1 VRHGGW
7 EKGDQDTGM
16 GYGRD
21 MGRGEVDH
29 MEKEKKRKRKREMGH
44 LRNFGP
50 KSDFGV
56 LKTFYIFLI

>member
-1 VRHGGW
+1 
-7 EKGDQDTGM
+7 M

-50 KSDFGV
+50 KSDFG
-56 LKTFYIFLI
+56 F